1 MSVAIYVEGGGDSR
15 QLKADCREGFR
26 KFFEN
31 AGLAGR
37 MPRVYACGSRNTA
50 FDRFRTKL
58 AKSEVEK
65 TSVLLLVDSEE
76 PVQGQG
82 PWSHLERRDR
92 WKRPTGADDDNVHLM
107 VQCMESWFLA
117 DAERVAAFFGQDFK
131 ISNLPKNPN
140 IEEVTTSE
148 VASILKE
155 ATKQCNS
162 GPYSKGRHSFRV
174 LAVIC
179 PERVA
184 AASPYAR
191 RLLDVVAALSAR

>member
-1 MSVAIYVEGGGDSR
+1 MTVAIYVEGGGDSR

-31 AGLAGR
+31 AKLAGR
-37 MPRVYACGSRNTA
+37 MPRVYACGSRNSA
-50 FDRFRTKL
+50 FDKFCTKL
-58 AKSEVEK
+58 AESEAEKS
-65 TSVLLLVDSEE
+65 SVLLLVDSEE
-76 PVQGQG
+76 AVQGQG

-92 WKRPTGADDDNVHLM
+92 WKRPTDAADDNVHLM

-117 DAERVAAFFGQDFK
+117 DAENMAVFFGQGFRK
-131 ISNLPKNPN
+131 TSLPKNPN
-140 IEEVTTSE
+140 IEEITTSE
-148 VASILKE
+148 IASSLKK
-155 ATKQCNS
+155 ATQQCKS

-184 AASPYAR
+184 AASPYAK
-191 RLLDVVAALSAR
+191 RLLDVVDELSAR